1 MNRYFIGFT
10 GHTAE
15 YDTPAVPT
23 KHWDFGDFRVTRVS
37 PTPEIENIHMM
48 ALTAAEPD
56 KFHEIRERFAN
67 GFDKYWYAIVCGAAV
82 SDEEAD
88 ETRFAVRPKLV
99 WIKAESEAD
108 VEKAVGV
115 AGVEIYFHTDT
126 YLGFEC
132 EVDAAGEF
140 VPYIYK
146 S

>member
-23 KHWDFGDFRVTRVS
+23 KSWDFGDFKVTRIV
-37 PTPEIENIHMM
+37 PTPEIEDVHM
-48 ALTAAEPD
+48 ATLTAAEPD

-82 SDEEAD
+82 SDSEAD
-88 ETRFAVRPKLV
+88 ETRFLIRPKLV
-99 WIKAESEAD
+99 WIKAESETD
-108 VEKAVGV
+108 VEKSISA

-140 VPYIYK
+140 VSYIYK